1 METIAFFQWVEHS
14 AFAEFTKSHG
24 GLFAA
29 VQTVHLASMAL
40 LGGMVLLLNLRLLG
54 VLLTDL
60 PVAAVLAQS
69 RRWIGIGLTAMV
81 LSGSYMASA
90 VAMKLYYNDF
100 FWAKMTGLALGI
112 AYLYGVQ
119 FPLLRTG
126 VDGLRRWTPTV
137 VAATSLMLWFS
148 VAASGRWIGFS

>member
-1 METIAFFQWVEHS
+1 MEAIEFFQWVEGS
-14 AFAEFTKSHG
+14 ALAAFTKSHG

-54 VLLTDL
+54 VLLTEL
-60 PVAAVLAQS
+60 PVAAVVAQT
-69 RRWIGIGLTAMV
+69 RRWIGAGLAVVM

-100 FWAKMTGLALGI
+100 FWAKMTGLALGV
-112 AYLYGVQ
+112 AFLYAVQ
-119 FPLLRTG
+119 FPLLRDG
-126 VDGLRRWTPTV
+126 EDGLLHWTPRV
-137 VAATSLMLWFS
+137 VAAASLMLWFS